1 MSSLLMK
8 AVIMAG
14 GEGSR
19 LRPLTCNRPKPM
31 VPVLDR
37 PVMHYGIDL
46 LKRHGI
52 TEIAVTLQYLPEVI
66 KDYFGDGS
74 RYGVELHY
82 FVEETPLG
90 TAGSVKNAVSFLD
103 ETFVVIS
110 GDALTDMDLHRA
122 IAFHRE
128 HQALATLV
136 LTRVDCPLEYGV
148 VVTAEDGRII
158 RFLEKPGWGEVFS
171 DTVNTG
177 IYVLEPDVLTYFAPG
192 RFFDFSKDLFPL
204 LLQENRPVYG
214 VAIPGYWCDIGHVGQ
229 YLQAHR
235 DFLDGKINLP
245 VPGGELREGCYAGEN
260 VSIDPAAQIEG
271 PVFIGSQCEVGAGA
285 VLAPYT
291 VLGRGCIIQP
301 YASVKRSVLWEHVY
315 VGRKAALRGAII
327 CSRVQVHA
335 NAAVYEGAVIGDAS
349 VVKEG
354 GTLKPEVKLWP
365 CKLVEKG
372 AVVNRSVV
380 WGSRFAKR
388 VFGNQGVT
396 GVVNAEISP
405 ELATTLGA
413 AFASTLGKA
422 SRVLVSSDGRPAS
435 RMLKGAVASGLLSAG
450 AEVVD
455 AGQTTTPLHRF
466 AVRALGTGG
475 GVHVK
480 LSSDDPDKTG
490 IMLTD
495 KRGADI
501 SKAWERKIE
510 HTLAREDFTRVDAA
524 SVLETKFAAGIHEG
538 YISAILRSLNLKN
551 IRDANFVLYG
561 VYDPENLQRLIEP
574 LMQET
579 GIELKWLDQ
588 VTNGGARKWEMQK
601 NLTSYLAQ
609 TVAREKASAGFILS
623 SDGERIVL
631 IDNAGRIIE
640 DDRLITL
647 IALYILKTKGEQVIV
662 PVTAPAAV
670 EILAERYGAQVL
682 RTKAALRDF
691 ANVVLDKDG
700 QRFLLYFDPLHT
712 LFAMLDYLAQE
723 KIALAEL
730 VDEIPPFYMTEK
742 VMPVAWN
749 YKGRVIRELMQEKT
763 DPQSLELIDGVKVF
777 HPEGWTLVLPDPEA
791 PVCRILSEGTSMEVA
806 EALADFYMHRI
817 GAIIGETPT

>member
-1 MSSLLMK
+1 
-8 AVIMAG
+8 MAG

-31 VPVLDR
+31 VPILDR

-52 TEIAVTLQYLPEVI
+52 TKIGVTLQYLAEVI

-74 RYGVELHY
+74 QYGVELHY

-90 TAGSVKNAVSFLD
+90 TAGSVKNAASFLD

-110 GDALTDMDLHRA
+110 GDALTDMDLDQA

-128 HQALATLV
+128 HRALATLV

-148 VVTAEDGRII
+148 VVTADDGRII

-214 VAIPGYWCDIGHVGQ
+214 VTVPGYWCDIGNVDQ

-235 DFLDGKINLP
+235 DLLDGKINLP
-245 VPGGELREGCYAGEN
+245 VPGEEVREGCYAGEH
-260 VSIDPAAQIEG
+260 VSIDPAARIEG
-271 PVFIGSQCEVGAGA
+271 PVFIGSHCEIGAGA
-285 VLAPYT
+285 ILAPYS

-335 NAAVYEGAVIGDAS
+335 NAAVYEGAVIGDES

-365 CKLVEKG
+365 CKLVETG

-380 WGSRFAKR
+380 WGSRFAR
-388 VFGNQGVT
+388 TVFGNQGIT
-396 GVVNAEISP
+396 GVVNAEIPP
-405 ELATTLGA
+405 EFATTLGA

-422 SRVLVSSDGRPAS
+422 GRVLISSDGHPAS

-450 AEVVD
+450 AEVLD
-455 AGQTTTPLHRF
+455 AGRATTPLHRF

-480 LSSDDPDKTG
+480 LSTGGPDKIG
-490 IMLTD
+490 ILLTD

-501 SKAWERKIE
+501 SKALERKIE
-510 HTLAREDFTRVDAA
+510 NALAREDFARVDAA
-524 SVLETKFAAGIHEG
+524 SIAETKFAAGIHEG
-538 YISAILRSLNLKN
+538 YISSILHRLNLDT
-551 IRDANFVLYG
+551 IRNANFVLCG

-574 LMQET
+574 LMRET
-579 GIELKWLDQ
+579 GIDLKWVDH
-588 VTNGGARKWEMQK
+588 VTSGGTRSWEMQK
-601 NLTSYLAQ
+601 NLSSYLAR
-609 TVAREKASAGFILS
+609 TVTQENADAGFILS

-662 PVTAPAAV
+662 PVTAPAA
-670 EILAERYGAQVL
+670 IDSLAERYGAQVL
-682 RTKAALRDF
+682 RTKAALRDY
-691 ANVVLDKDG
+691 ANAVLEKDG
-700 QRFLLYFDPLHT
+700 GRFLLYFDPLHA
-712 LFAMLDYLAQE
+712 LFAILDYLAQE
-723 KIALAEL
+723 KIPLAEL
-730 VDEIPPFYMTEK
+730 VDEIPAFYMTEK

-749 YKGRVIRELMQEKT
+749 YKGRVIRELMQAK
-763 DPQSLELIDGVKVF
+763 DQPLELIDGVKVF
-777 HPEGWTLVLPDPEA
+777 HPEGWALVLPDPEA

-806 EALADFYMHRI
+806 EGLADFYMHRI